1 MDEEGAE
8 RMQPFDPDKAMPR
21 PAPDFWRTAT
31 PAEHLRGI
39 QAACRSGFKFLRLRP
54 DWREVL
60 RQEDAP
66 DPANLECIRRLSFY
80 RDGRPEGE

>member
-8 RMQPFDPDKAMPR
+8 RMQRFDPDKAMPR

-31 PAEHLRGI
+31 PAEHLWGI
-39 QAACRSGFKFLRLRP
+39 RAACRSGFKFLRLRA

-60 RQEDAP
+60 RHEDEP
-66 DPANLECIRRLSFY
+66 DRANLECIRRLSFY
-80 RDGRPEGE
+80 RDRKTEGE